1 MFSSPLHL
9 PSSLL
14 ETLLRLKKS
23 MSEILVLI
31 STRIQALRFKLSACL
46 RRLQKSQPPM
56 RAGAV
61 GSDAESTQ
69 LPYTSAIA
77 GKISREAKL
86 SRVRALSNATKLA
99 VKLDG

>member
-1 MFSSPLHL
+1 VLK
-9 PSSLL
+9 SLL
-14 ETLLRLKKS
+14 KTLLRLKKS

-31 STRIQALRFKLSACL
+31 SMWIQALRFKLSVCL

-56 RAGAV
+56 RAEAV
-61 GSDAESTQ
+61 GSNAESTQ
-69 LPYTSAIA
+69 LPYMSVIV
-77 GKISREAKL
+77 GKISQEAKL